1 VRHHSS
7 TLPLPAAATG
17 PRSPGRDW
25 ATIRTLLPY
34 LLEYKGRVIL
44 PSLQNT
50 EGLAN
55 LFMAAFLATGKPM
68 PEALKD
74 IDAGFKKLVTLKP
87 NLLTVY
93 TQMPQAFNLLEQG
106 EGYMIAGAISQ
117 VALERKAAGAPVD
130 AVAPKE
136 GIFSLPLGAA
146 LVKGGPQPELAAAF
160 INTMIDPEVQARLAV
175 ATYSLPTNKDAPV
188 PPGGS
193 VRAYHHLLG
202 ETGISFFGSKQLA
215 AGHKKGFP
223 QCLDGAP
230 MLLPLENLTL
240 RRLLNQWFERNGI
253 QPKVVAEFEDSA
265 LLQVFGADGVGIFA
279 APSVVEPQVIEQYGV
294 QLIGR
299 TDQVR
304 ERFYAISGER
314 RIKNPAVVAICDI
327 ARHSL
332 FGRK

>member
-1 VRHHSS
+1 MEWVNYHHLLYFWVVAREGGLVPAGKVLRLSHP
-7 TLPLPAAATG
+7 TLSAQIHALEAELGEQLFAKQ
-17 PRSPGRDW
+17 GRKLALTEVGRVVYRYADEIFSLGREMLD
-25 ATIRTLLPY
+25 TV
-34 LLEYKGRVIL
+34 KGRSTGQVLRLDVGIANVVPKL
-44 PSLQNT
+44 IVRRLLQPALT
-50 EGLAN
+50 LAEPVRLVCHEDSYEKLLAN
-55 LFMAAFLATGKPM
+55 LALHAF
-68 PEALKD
+68 D
-74 IDAGFKKLVTLKP
+74 IV
-87 NLLTVY
+87 
-93 TQMPQAFNLLEQG
+93 
-106 EGYMIAGAISQ
+106 IS
-117 VALERKAAGAPVD
+117 
-130 AVAPKE
+130 
-136 GIFSLPLGAA
+136 
-146 LVKGGPQPELAAAF
+146 
-160 INTMIDPEVQARLAV
+160 
-175 ATYSLPTNKDAPV
+175 DAPV

-294 QLIGR
+294 QVIGR

-332 FGRK
+332 FARK